1 MKPRKQPKP
10 APAPAAR
17 TLAQVVMNHPGVM
30 KAAWADPDDMDPLR
44 REARLIQGE
53 RRYDPLL
60 MLHRQTP
67 DRWTVA
73 MVVAGERYRRDYE
86 VGVLGASSAGGRG
99 ATEPPCPHVKALAK
113 SKARTRYDA
122 AVDALGLTLHAFVS
136 DFLVQRYSLVDITK
150 KRGLP
155 RDRTA
160 AMVEAAMLRLVDH
173 YDGTKPAGTKTP

>member
-10 APAPAAR
+10 APAPAPR
-17 TLAQVVMNHPGVM
+17 TVAAVVLDHPGVM

-67 DRWTVA
+67 DRWTKA
-73 MVVAGERYRRDYE
+73 MIVAGERYRRDYE

-99 ATEPPCPHVKALAK
+99 ATDLPCPHVKAMAK
-113 SKARTRYDA
+113 AAALTRHHAAR
-122 AVDALGLTLHAFVS
+122 DALAETLHAFASDLLVS
-136 DFLVQRYSLVDITK
+136 RLSLRAIESN
-150 KRGLP
+150 RGLP

-173 YDGTKPAGTKTP
+173 YDQTKPTRA

>member
-10 APAPAAR
+10 APAPATR
-17 TLAQVVMNHPGVM
+17 TVAAVVLDHPGVM
-30 KAAWADPDDMDPLR
+30 KAVWADPDDMDPLR

-99 ATEPPCPHVKALAK
+99 AVDLPCPHVKAW
-113 SKARTRYDA
+113 SKAA
-122 AVDALGLTLHAFVS
+122 ALGKHNDARASLGPTLHAYVS
-136 DFLVQRYSLVDITK
+136 DLLVSRLSLRAIESN
-150 KRGLP
+150 RGLP

-173 YDGTKPAGTKTP
+173 YDGTKPAGA

>member
-10 APAPAAR
+10 TPSPAPRTAA
-17 TLAQVVMNHPGVM
+17 AVVLDHPGVM

-44 REARLIQGE
+44 REARLILGE

-67 DRWTVA
+67 ERWTDALV
-73 MVVAGERYRRDYE
+73 MAGERYRRDYE

-99 ATEPPCPHVKALAK
+99 ATDAPDAHVKMWGKAGALTRHHA
-113 SKARTRYDA
+113 AR
-122 AVDALGLTLHAFVS
+122 DALGLTLHAYASDLLVS
-136 DFLVQRYSLVDITK
+136 RLSLAAITSN
-150 KRGLP
+150 RGLP

-173 YDGTKPAGTKTP
+173 YDGTKPNRE

>member
-10 APAPAAR
+10 TPSPAPRTAA
-17 TLAQVVMNHPGVM
+17 AVVLDHPGVM
-30 KAAWADPDDMDPLR
+30 KAAWADPEDMDPLR

-67 DRWTVA
+67 ERWTSA
-73 MVVAGERYRRDYE
+73 MVIAGERYRRDYE
-86 VGVLGASSAGGRG
+86 VGVLGASTAGGRG
-99 ATEPPCPHVKALAK
+99 AVDQPCPHVKAW
-113 SKARTRYDA
+113 SKAAALTRHNA
-122 AVDALGLTLHAFVS
+122 ARDALGLTLHAFASDLLVS
-136 DFLVQRYSLVDITK
+136 RLSLADITSN
-150 KRGLP
+150 RGLP

-173 YDGTKPAGTKTP
+173 YDGTRVANKGGC